1 MGRKKKLKRHSWSR
15 KNKRF
20 NGGIFR
26 MKYIKIGGS
35 QPHKHGGLKTF
46 TKKMMKEPAPLI
58 DVFQNEDQITV
69 VAELKGFRRE
79 NIKVEVEGQRLT
91 LSAKASNRK
100 FYKVLSLP
108 NKVLPES
115 LRTNYKNGV
124 LEIRLKKALVQK
136 TINKVA
142 G

>member
-1 MGRKKKLKRHSWSR
+1 MGRKKKLKRHSWPK

-20 NGGIFR
+20 NGDTFR
-26 MKYIKIGGS
+26 MKYVKIGGS
-35 QPHKHGGLKTF
+35 QPHKYGVLKTF

-58 DVFQNEDQITV
+58 DVFQNGDYITV

-136 TINKVA
+136 INKVA

>member
-1 MGRKKKLKRHSWSR
+1 MGRKKKLKRHGWPR

-20 NGGIFR
+20 NGDLFR
-26 MKYIKIGGS
+26 VKHAKIGVS
-35 QPHKHGGLKTF
+35 HLHKYGGLKTF

-58 DVFQNEDQITV
+58 DVFHSEDYITV

-79 NIKVEVEGQRLT
+79 NIRIEVEGQRLT
-91 LSAKASNRK
+91 LSAKAPNRK
-100 FYKVLSLP
+100 FYKALSLP

-115 LRTNYKNGV
+115 LRINYKNGV
-124 LEIRLKKALVQK
+124 LEIHLKKSLAQK